1 MKRTYIQVKR
11 LNDLLGIMP
20 NVKNVK
26 VEAHIYK
33 KLSYQVNDCIFT
45 TVMYVKELPIAF
57 GDYWVYSIM
66 PTTVNEYAAIELLIC
81 IDRPG
86 DKWQEV

>member
-11 LNDLLGIMP
+11 LNDLLGDMT
-20 NVKNVK
+20 NGK

-45 TVMYVKELPIAF
+45 AVMYAKELPIAF
-57 GDYWVYSIM
+57 GDYWVYAIM
-66 PTTVNEYAAIELLIC
+66 PTIVNEYGAIKLLIC
-81 IDRPG
+81 IDRPDG
-86 DKWQEV
+86 EWQEV